1 MTATPALLVSTT
13 LFTIMLALGISLR
26 PEALQQ
32 WTCRP
37 GLLFRALIGSCL
49 LVPLVALLLLQTP
62 WSYALTEPARY
73 AVALMALCPS
83 APLTLRKAGKSGG
96 DRQLA
101 GLLQVGAA
109 LGAIVSVPLM
119 AAGFRAI
126 FGIEGWNIEPGT
138 VAVQVAR
145 VQVLPLAIGLLLR
158 QVAPSLANRLESP
171 IDKLANIL
179 LLLLILVVLIKA
191 GPILLPFLARNLAAL
206 ALMVVMVVAALAIG
220 YVLAGNDSQ
229 ERTTTSLVTSMRNPG
244 LALLLASTHG
254 SHLSGV
260 KIGILAYLL
269 ITVLVSIPFL
279 RGRANNVMLG
289 SSPKN

>member
-32 WTCRP
+32 WTRRP
-37 GLLFRALIGSCL
+37 GLLIRALIGSCL

-254 SHLSGV
+254 SQLSGV

-289 SSPKN
+289 SSPNN

>member
-1 MTATPALLVSTT
+1 MTATPALLVSST
-13 LFTIMLALGISLR
+13 LFTIMLALGISLQ

-32 WTCRP
+32 WTSRP
-37 GLLFRALIGSCL
+37 GLVIRALIGSCL

-73 AVALMALCPS
+73 AVGLMALCPS

-101 GLLQVGAA
+101 ALLQVGAA
-109 LGAIVSVPLM
+109 VGAIVSVPLM

-126 FGIEGWNIEPGT
+126 FGIEGWDITPGD
-138 VAVQVAR
+138 VAIQVAR

-158 QVAPSLANRLESP
+158 HFAPSVAGRLEGP
-171 IDKLANIL
+171 LDKLANIL
-179 LLLLILVVLIKA
+179 LLLLIVVVLIKA

-206 ALMVVMVVAALAIG
+206 ALMVVMVVVALAIG
-220 YVLAGNDSQ
+220 YALAGNETQ

-279 RGRANNVMLG
+279 RGRDNSVILG
-289 SSPKN
+289 SSPNS

>member
-1 MTATPALLVSTT
+1 MTATPALLVSST

-32 WTCRP
+32 WTSRP
-37 GLLFRALIGSCL
+37 GLLMRALIGSCL

-62 WSYALTEPARY
+62 WSYSLTESARY
-73 AVALMALCPS
+73 AVAMMALCPS

-101 GLLQVGAA
+101 ALLQVGAA

-119 AAGFRAI
+119 AAAFRTI
-126 FGIEGWNIEPGT
+126 FGIEGWDIAPGD
-138 VAVQVAR
+138 VAIQVAR

-158 QVAPSLANRLESP
+158 HFAPSVAGRLEGP
-171 IDKLANIL
+171 LDKLANIL
-179 LLLLILVVLIKA
+179 LLLLIVVVLIKA
-191 GPILLPFLARNLAAL
+191 GPILLPFLAKNLAAL
-206 ALMVVMVVAALAIG
+206 ALMVVMVVVTLAIG
-220 YVLAGNDSQ
+220 YALAGNDTQ

-279 RGRANNVMLG
+279 RGRDNKVMLG
-289 SSPKN
+289 SSPNS

>member
-1 MTATPALLVSTT
+1 MTATPALLVSST

-32 WTCRP
+32 WTSRP
-37 GLLFRALIGSCL
+37 GLVIRALIGSCL

-101 GLLQVGAA
+101 ALLQVGAA

-119 AAGFRAI
+119 AVAFRAM
-126 FGIEGWNIEPGT
+126 FGIEGWDIAPGD
-138 VAVQVAR
+138 VAIQVAR
-145 VQVLPLAIGLLLR
+145 VQVLPLALGLLLR
-158 QVAPSLANRLESP
+158 HFAPAVAGRLEGP
-171 IDKLANIL
+171 LDKLANIL
-179 LLLLILVVLIKA
+179 LLLLIVVVLIKA

-206 ALMVVMVVAALAIG
+206 ALMVVMVVVALAIG
-220 YVLAGNDSQ
+220 YALAGNDAQ

-279 RGRANNVMLG
+279 RGRDNSVILG
-289 SSPKN
+289 SSPNS

>member
-1 MTATPALLVSTT
+1 MTATPAVLVSST

-32 WTCRP
+32 WIGRP
-37 GLLFRALIGSCL
+37 GLVIRVLIGSCL

-83 APLTLRKAGKSGG
+83 APLTLRKAGKAGG

-109 LGAIVSVPLM
+109 IGAIVSVPLM
-119 AAGFRAI
+119 AAAFRAI
-126 FGIEGWNIEPGT
+126 FGIEGWDIAPGD
-138 VAVQVAR
+138 VALQVAR

-158 QVAPSLANRLESP
+158 HFAPSLAGRIEGPLN
-171 IDKLANIL
+171 KLANIL
-179 LLLLILVVLIKA
+179 LLLLIVVVLIKA
-191 GPILLPFLARNLAAL
+191 GPILLPFLTRNLAAL

-220 YVLAGNDSQ
+220 YALAGTDSQ

-254 SHLSGV
+254 NHLPGV

-279 RGRANNVMLG
+279 KGRDSKVMLG
-289 SSPKN
+289 SSPNS

>member
-1 MTATPALLVSTT
+1 
-13 LFTIMLALGISLR
+13 
-26 PEALQQ
+26 
-32 WTCRP
+32 
-37 GLLFRALIGSCL
+37 
-49 LVPLVALLLLQTP
+49 
-62 WSYALTEPARY
+62 
-73 AVALMALCPS
+73 MALCPS

-101 GLLQVGAA
+101 ALLQVGAA
-109 LGAIVSVPLM
+109 VGAIVSVPLM

-126 FGIEGWNIEPGT
+126 FGIEGWDITPGD
-138 VAVQVAR
+138 VAIQVAR

-158 QVAPSLANRLESP
+158 HFAPSVAGRLEGP
-171 IDKLANIL
+171 LDKLANIL
-179 LLLLILVVLIKA
+179 LLLLIVVVLIKA

-206 ALMVVMVVAALAIG
+206 ALMVVMVVVALAIG
-220 YVLAGNDSQ
+220 YALAGNDAQ

-279 RGRANNVMLG
+279 RGRDNSVMLG
-289 SSPKN
+289 SSPNS

>member
-1 MTATPALLVSTT
+1 MTATPALLVSST

-26 PEALQQ
+26 PEALRQ
-32 WTCRP
+32 WTSRP
-37 GLLFRALIGSCL
+37 GLLIRALIGSCL

-73 AVALMALCPS
+73 AVALMAVCPS
-83 APLTLRKAGKSGG
+83 APLTLRKAGKAGG

-101 GLLQVGAA
+101 ALLQVGAA
-109 LGAIVSVPLM
+109 LGAIVSVPVM
-119 AAGFRAI
+119 AAAFRAI
-126 FGIEGWNIEPGT
+126 FGIEGWDIAPGD

-145 VQVLPLAIGLLLR
+145 VQVLPLAMGLLLR
-158 QVAPSLANRLESP
+158 HFAPSVAGRLEGP
-171 IDKLANIL
+171 LDKLANIL
-179 LLLLILVVLIKA
+179 LLLLIVVVLIKA
-191 GPILLPFLARNLAAL
+191 GPILLPFLAGNLAAL

-220 YVLAGNDSQ
+220 YALAGNDTQ

-244 LALLLASTHG
+244 LALLLAGTHG
-254 SHLSGV
+254 GHLSGV

-279 RGRANNVMLG
+279 RGRDNSVMLG
-289 SSPKN
+289 SSPNS